1 MNWKPGDRAII
12 VTAAYVSS
20 EGHDSKKTV
29 GEIVHIISHPY
40 LIGGVMAVDIEPLG
54 WWNHADVACLR
65 PIDDY
70 DGMEVTS
77 WSKCIFQPKELV
89 RV

>member
-40 LIGGVMAVDIEPLG
+40 LIGGV
-54 WWNHADVACLR
+54 
-65 PIDDY
+65 
-70 DGMEVTS
+70 
-77 WSKCIFQPKELV
+77 SK
-89 RV
+89 